1 MEFVENITDKEYD
14 EFLNKSPNA
23 HFMQTREFGEIR
35 KVKRFTPH
43 LVGLKNNGKLVATA
57 LLLEKNL
64 PHKLKY
70 YYVPRG
76 YTIDYNNKD
85 LLKEFTKD
93 LINYCK
99 KNKAIFLKIDPGIK
113 RYSIDLDGKKVDGE
127 DNTPLHNYLLELGY
141 KHLGYNLGFENFEPR
156 FTFRINIDKPM
167 EEVYGTFH
175 ATTRKVLNKGNQY
188 NLKIYKGTSDDIPD
202 FYETM
207 KETSKREGI
216 IQASIDYYKA
226 FYEIFHKS
234 NMSDLYIAKVN
245 IKELKELFLKN
256 IEETKNKETKN
267 AVQEKEKED
276 KLIKLNKQLEEINSI
291 NEKELTLASIIT
303 VKFKDKVWTI
313 HGGNHSKLM
322 SLNAN
327 YLIYYE
333 IIKDAHKDGYKT
345 VDLFGTCGIP
355 NPEPS
360 NPIYGIH
367 NFKKRLGGEYCEF
380 IGEYDLIANKPLYTL
395 YKIYQ
400 KQKERKRDKIKRK
413 NITNK

>member
-1 MEFVENITDKEYD
+1 MEFIENISNKEYD
-14 EFLNKSPNA
+14 LFLKETKEV
-23 HFMQTREFGEIR
+23 HFMQTKEFGEIR

-43 LVGLKNNGKLVATA
+43 LVGLKDNGKLVCTA
-57 LLLEKNL
+57 LLLEKTL

-76 YTIDYNNKD
+76 YTIDYDNKD
-85 LLKEFTKD
+85 LLKEFTNE
-93 LINYCK
+93 LIKYCK
-99 KNKAIFLKIDPGIK
+99 KTKAIFLKIDPGIK
-113 RYSIDLDGKKVDGE
+113 RYSIDLDGKKVDGV
-127 DNTPLHNYLLELGY
+127 DNTPLHNYLIKLGY
-141 KHLGYNLGFENFEPR
+141 KHLGYNLGFEHEEPR

-167 EEVYGTFH
+167 EEVYSNFH

-188 NLKIYKGTSDDIPD
+188 NLKIYKGNVDDIPD

-207 KETSKREGI
+207 KETAKREGI
-216 IQASIDYYKA
+216 VQASIDYYKA
-226 FYEIFHKS
+226 FYEIFHK
-234 NMSDLYIAKVN
+234 NDMSDLYIAKVD
-245 IKELKELFLKN
+245 IEELKELFQKN
-256 IEETKNKETKN
+256 INETKNKETKN
-267 AVQEKEKED
+267 VIQEKEKED
-276 KLIKLNKQLEEINSI
+276 RLIKLNKQLDEINEI
-291 NEKELTLASIIT
+291 KEKELTLASIIT
-303 VKFKDKVWTI
+303 VKYKDKVWTI

-333 IIKDAHKDGYKT
+333 IIKDANQEGYKI

-380 IGEYDLIANKPLYTL
+380 IGEYDLVANKTMYTL
-395 YKIYQ
+395 YKIYK
-400 KQKERKRDKIKRK
+400 KQRDKKRK
-413 NITNK
+413 KK

>member
-1 MEFVENITDKEYD
+1 MEFVENISDKEYD
-14 EFLNKSPNA
+14 EFLKKSPEA

-35 KVKRFTPH
+35 KVKRFIPH
-43 LVGLKNNGKLVATA
+43 LVGLKDNDKLVCTA
-57 LLLEKNL
+57 LLLEKNW

-85 LLKEFTKD
+85 LLKEFTNE
-93 LINYCK
+93 LIKYCK
-99 KNKAIFLKIDPGIK
+99 KTKAVFLKIDPGIK
-113 RYSIDLDGKKVDGE
+113 RYSIDLDGKKIDGI
-127 DNTPLHNYLLELGY
+127 DNTPLHNYLIKLGY
-141 KHLGYNLGFENFEPR
+141 KHLGYNLGFEHEEPR

-167 EEVYGTFH
+167 EEVYSSFH

-188 NLKIYKGTSDDIPD
+188 NLKIYKGNSNDIED

-207 KETSKREGI
+207 IETAKREGI

-234 NMSDLYIAKVN
+234 GMSDLYLAKVN
-245 IKELKELFLKN
+245 IDDLKEQFINLIN
-256 IEETKNKETKN
+256 ETKNKETKN
-267 AVQEKEKED
+267 DVGEKEKQD
-276 KLIKLNKQLEEINSI
+276 RLTKLNKQLNEINEI
-291 NEKELTLASIIT
+291 KEKELTLASIIT
-303 VKFKDKVWTI
+303 VKYKDMVWTI

-333 IIKDAHKDGYKT
+333 IIKDANKEGKKI

-367 NFKKRLGGEYCEF
+367 NFKKRLGGEYIEF
-380 IGEYDLIANKPLYTL
+380 IGEYDLVANKTMYKL
-395 YKIYQ
+395 YKMY
-400 KQKERKRDKIKRK
+400 KNHREKKRK
-413 NITNK
+413 KNR

>member
-1 MEFVENITDKEYD
+1 MEFIENINEKEYD
-14 EFLNKSPNA
+14 EFLKQAPEA

-35 KVKRFTPH
+35 KIKKFIPH
-43 LVGLKNNGKLVATA
+43 LVGLKDNGKLVCTA
-57 LLLEKNL
+57 LLLEKDW

-76 YTIDYNNKD
+76 YTIDYNNKE
-85 LLKEFTKD
+85 LLKEFTKE
-93 LINYCK
+93 LIKYCK
-99 KNKAIFLKIDPGIK
+99 KTKAVFLKIDPGIK
-113 RYSIDLDGKKVDGE
+113 RYSIDLDGKKVDGI
-127 DNTPLHNYLLELGY
+127 DNTPLHNYLIKLGY
-141 KHLGYNLGFENFEPR
+141 KHLGYNLGFEHEEPR

-167 EEVYGTFH
+167 DEVYGVFH

-188 NLKIYKGTSDDIPD
+188 NLKIYKGNSNDIED

-207 KETSKREGI
+207 IETAKREGI
-216 IQASIDYYKA
+216 IQASIDYYKT
-226 FYEIFHKS
+226 FYEVFHKS
-234 NMSDLYIAKVN
+234 GMSDLYIAKVN
-245 IKELKELFLKN
+245 IHDLKEQFNNLIN
-256 IEETKNKETKN
+256 ETKNKETKN
-267 AVQEKEKED
+267 DIQEKEKQD
-276 KLIKLNKQLEEINSI
+276 RLTKLNKQLDEINEI
-291 NEKELTLASIIT
+291 KEKELTLASIIT
-303 VKFKDKVWTI
+303 VKYKDKVWTI

-333 IIKDAHKDGYKT
+333 IIKDAHDEGYKV

-380 IGEYDLIANKPLYTL
+380 IGEYDLVSNKTMYTL
-395 YKIYQ
+395 YKMYK
-400 KQKERKRDKIKRK
+400 KQREKKRK
-413 NITNK
+413 KNR